1 MNIYVS
7 NLNFKLQ
14 DEDLRNVFAGF
25 GEVAS
30 AKVIRDNQS
39 GRSRGFGFV
48 EMAND
53 DAARAAIEQLN
64 GKEVEGR
71 TIVVNEARPKKEG
84 GEGSDDGFKRHD
96 NDNFDRRKKRDFNRD

>member
-84 GEGSDDGFKRHD
+84 GEGGGGG
-96 NDNFDRRKKRDFNRD
+96 FDRRRERDFNRD